1 MDSDDDFRLP
11 LKVKAGT
18 AITTRSRART
28 VKKDSKKR
36 ASKSMDIS
44 KPKETAAVDAVTISD
59 DEGNFRDRP
68 RQFKCFYI
76 ILNALFQNEN

>member
-28 VKKDSKKR
+28 VKKDSKKS
-36 ASKSMDIS
+36 AGKSMDIS
-44 KPKETAAVDAVTISD
+44 KPKETAAADAVTISD
-59 DEGNFRDRP
+59 DEGYYRD
-68 RQFKCFYI
+68 
-76 ILNALFQNEN
+76 